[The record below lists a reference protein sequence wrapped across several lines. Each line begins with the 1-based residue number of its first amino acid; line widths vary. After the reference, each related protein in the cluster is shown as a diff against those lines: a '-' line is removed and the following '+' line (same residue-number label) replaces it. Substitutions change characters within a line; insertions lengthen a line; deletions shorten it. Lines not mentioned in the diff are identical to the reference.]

1 VTLAQAAHLQFPRSR
16 GMARQL
22 AEAMIAA
29 RKMGDAARYLRDQ
42 IQMYREE
49 YKLHDLLARTYAAQG
64 KIALQHM
71 ALAESYALRGAML
84 AALEQL
90 TLARKASDAT
100 FYDMSVIDARER
112 ELQAR
117 RREEI
122 KEGKK

>member
-1 VTLAQAAHLQFPRSR
+1 
-16 GMARQL
+16 
-22 AEAMIAA
+22 
-29 RKMGDAARYLRDQ
+29 
-42 IQMYREE
+42 
-49 YKLHDLLARTYAAQG
+49 LHDLLAKTYAAEG

-71 ALAESYALRGAML
+71 ALAESYALRGALM

-90 TLARKASDAT
+90 TLARKSSDAS

-112 ELQAR
+112 QLQTR